1 MLHAK
6 NTASIVAHILPRQGR
21 HAVTTPAQHLTVAY
35 FAESFAKSRLQYT
48 FTASICIMLTSNLRC
63 MKKWFTG
70 IFVLLLVTGYAQ
82 SEQTIEQLLLKEF
95 KAIDKLANST
105 SGSRFALIDTLE
117 VANFRFRSLLQQ
129 TTARFPATLGYAF
142 KALQKEGLRITTS
155 ADGLF
160 RIYSWDTQTGGTM
173 RFFENVYQYSNKGKV
188 MSTHFRDS
196 DQPTDPGY
204 TYGDIYVL
212 KSANETVYLARRQ
225 AMYSTSDMYE
235 GIKAFSIAGDSLNT
249 TIKIIKT
256 KTGIRNGLGFNY
268 NYFSVVDQ
276 PARAATLIQYDAAKK
291 ILRFAV
297 VLADGKVTAQ
307 HIVYQFTGSFFERI
321 K

>member
-1 MLHAK
+1 MRSENPDTIVPKASPPQGVYAVVAPVPHA
-6 NTASIVAHILPRQGR
+6 TAAIL
-21 HAVTTPAQHLTVAY
+21 
-35 FAESFAKSRLQYT
+35 AETLAKSRFRYT
-48 FTASICIMLTSNLRC
+48 FTASIYSKLISKLRS

-70 IFVLLLVTGYAQ
+70 IFVLLVVTGDAQ

-95 KAIDKLANST
+95 KAIDKLANNT

-117 VANFRFRSLLQQ
+117 VANLRFRTLLQQ
-129 TTARFPATLGYAF
+129 TTSRFPATMSYAF

-155 ADGLF
+155 DDGLF

-173 RFFENVYQYSNKGKV
+173 RFFENVYQYRNKGKV
-188 MSTHFRDS
+188 MSAHFRES

-204 TYGDIYVL
+204 TYGEIYVL
-212 KSANETVYLARRQ
+212 KTADQTVYLARRQ

-235 GIKAFSIAGDSLNT
+235 GVKAFRIDGDSLNT

-276 PARAATLIQYDAAKK
+276 PARAATLMQYDAAKK
-291 ILRFAV
+291 TLRFPV
-297 VLADGKVTAQ
+297 VQADGKVTAQ
-307 HIVYQFTGSFFERI
+307 HITYQFTGSFFERI